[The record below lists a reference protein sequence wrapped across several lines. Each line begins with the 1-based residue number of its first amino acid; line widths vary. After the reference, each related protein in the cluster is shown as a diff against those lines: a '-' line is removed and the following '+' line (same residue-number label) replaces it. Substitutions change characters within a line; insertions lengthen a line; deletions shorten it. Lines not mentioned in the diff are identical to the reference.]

1 MVICYIVF
9 SSYFLQI
16 EGGLLFLIIIALII
30 IIPTAVLLSRRK
42 GKPIDNT
49 GIGLLQQQIDAM
61 KNEYGEKINSIPA
74 MDVIQDLEG
83 RMEGINDY
91 VIDTHEKDSRERIEK
106 FTEIKDEM
114 EKDMKERIVAQA
126 KKVISESS
134 VSRQEFEDIERRLDK
149 FVGDDTQEEKV
160 ELLSKLFNSQK
171 ISVISWKCKLIQ
183 LLRNGVAPQ
192 IDVGKFVLSGIPMG
206 ASEKFLKELVS
217 DKIVN
222 QKEIDSYTI
231 SDEYLWME
239 QYVDKPVWLNDEFV
253 KRDLK
258 AKKEKEYQ
266 HWMKDNLDKIEVGL
280 LKEKREVKMK
290 EGTIDFLCRDLHGK
304 LVGLELKFPRAT
316 TREVKQ
322 LIGYQ
327 QGIEKHEH
335 EENFRGFMVAPEV
348 SDTLKQVLEEHGLEY
363 KEVPWNDEENNLEEE
378 KNFDVDIDRTI
389 VSENENN
396 SVNESSED
404 ILSNGF
410 ETKEESPKFS
420 KGTLPKGF

>member
-1 MVICYIVF
+1 MF

-16 EGGLLFLIIIALII
+16 EGGFLSLIIIALII
-30 IIPTAVLLSRRK
+30 IIPTAILLSRRK

-149 FVGDDTQEEKV
+149 FIGDDTQEEKI

-171 ISVISWKCKLIQ
+171 ISVISWKCKMIQ

-192 IDVGKFVLSGIPMG
+192 IDGGKFVLNGIPIG
-206 ASEKFLKELVS
+206 ESKKFLKELMNDDIV
-217 DKIVN
+217 DKR
-222 QKEIDSYTI
+222 EIDSYTI
-231 SDEYLWME
+231 SQEYLWME

-266 HWMKDNLDKIEVGL
+266 NWMKDNLDKIEVDL
-280 LKEKREVKMK
+280 MKENRESRMK
-290 EGTIDFLCRDLHGK
+290 EGTIDFLCRDVNGK
-304 LVGLELKFPRAT
+304 LVGLELKFPKAT
-316 TREVKQ
+316 QKDAKQ
-322 LIGYQ
+322 LIGYAD
-327 QGIEKHEH
+327 GIQKHEH
-335 EENFRGFMVAPEV
+335 EENFRGIMVAPEIPNG
-348 SDTLKQVLEEHGLEY
+348 LKDLLKEHDLEY
-363 KEVPWNDEENNLEEE
+363 KEVPWNGECNDLEEE
-378 KNFDVDIDRTI
+378 KNSDVDIDRII

-396 SVNESSED
+396 SVNVSSAD
-404 ILSNGF
+404 TLSNGF
-410 ETKEESPKFS
+410 ERKEES
-420 KGTLPKGF
+420 

>member
-16 EGGLLFLIIIALII
+16 EGGLLSLIIIALII

-160 ELLSKLFNSQK
+160 ERLSKLFNSQK

-192 IDVGKFVLSGIPMG
+192 IDEGKFVLNGIPPD
-206 ASEKFLKELVS
+206 AAKKFLKELMS
-217 DKIVN
+217 DNIVD
-222 QKEIDSYTI
+222 KREIDSYAM
-231 SDEYLWME
+231 SEEYLWME
-239 QYVDKPVWLNDEFV
+239 QYVDKPVWLKDEFD

-266 HWMKDNLDKIEVGL
+266 DWMKDNLDKIEDDL
-280 LKEKREVKMK
+280 MKENREVRMK
-290 EGTIDFLCRDLHGK
+290 EGTIDFLCRDVSGK

-335 EENFRGFMVAPEV
+335 EENFRGIMVAPEV
-348 SDTLKQVLEEHGLEY
+348 SDKLKQVLEEHGLEY
-363 KEVPWNDEENNLEEE
+363 MEVPWNDEENNLEEE
-378 KNFDVDIDRTI
+378 KNFDVELDEIM

-396 SVNESSED
+396 SVIESSED
-404 ILSNGF
+404 TLSNGF
-410 ETKEESPKFS
+410 EIKEESPKFS

>member
-1 MVICYIVF
+1 MF

-16 EGGLLFLIIIALII
+16 EGGILSLIIIALII

-42 GKPIDNT
+42 AKPIDNT
-49 GIGLLQQQIDAM
+49 GIGLLQQQIDTM

-134 VSRQEFEDIERRLDK
+134 VSRQEFKDIERRLDK

-171 ISVISWKCKLIQ
+171 ISVISWKCKMIQ

-192 IDVGKFVLSGIPMG
+192 IDVGKFVLSGIPPG
-206 ASEKFLKELVS
+206 ESKKFLKDLMNDNIV
-217 DKIVN
+217 DKR
-222 QKEIDSYTI
+222 EIDSYTI
-231 SDEYLWME
+231 SEEYLWME

-266 HWMKDNLDKIEVGL
+266 NWMKDNLDKIEDDL
-280 LKEKREVKMK
+280 MKENRESRMK
-290 EGTIDFLCRDLHGK
+290 EGTIDFLCRDVDGK
-304 LVGLELKFPRAT
+304 LVGLELKFPKAT
-316 TREVKQ
+316 QKDAKQ
-322 LIGYQ
+322 LIGYAE
-327 QGIEKHEH
+327 GIQKHEH
-335 EENFRGFMVAPEV
+335 EENFRGIMVAPEIP
-348 SDTLKQVLEEHGLEY
+348 DGLKDLLKEHELEY
-363 KEVPWNDEENNLEEE
+363 KEVPWNDEDNNIEEE
-378 KNFDVDIDRTI
+378 KNSDVDIDRTI
-389 VSENENN
+389 ISKNEDTPVDA
-396 SVNESSED
+396 SLD
-404 ILSNGF
+404 
-410 ETKEESPKFS
+410 
-420 KGTLPKGF
+420 